1 MTVSTLSIWIFV
13 TFDKKLIP
21 IFVLAIIS
29 PLELGTALYEISLKF
44 DANLRYLTVK
54 GMLKYFLYF

>member
-21 IFVLAIIS
+21 FFVLVPITT
-29 PLELGTALYEISLKF
+29 LELGAALYEISLKF
-44 DANLRYLTVK
+44 DANLRYLTTY
-54 GMLKYFLYF
+54 G